1 MITATDNCHFQGYDL
16 TTRYD
21 LLVIYKSQTNYLPN
35 VLTIIMRVADSL
47 FILQTWDRID
57 KNSGLAILFLH
68 HGKQVKLLSNWNQI
82 CLGLLN
88 LFKCCLSFFSKHT
101 NVIHGNLMNMENYFM
116 DESYSA
122 IFWSLFHEYCFVKP
136 LSLKADKN
144 RKLVYSKLIHY
155 QHN

>member
-82 CLGLLN
+82 CFGLLN
-88 LFKCCLSFFSKHT
+88 LFKCCLSFFFEAHKYDSRQKSG
-101 NVIHGNLMNMENYFM
+101 VEFDEHGKLLYGWKLQR
-116 DESYSA
+116 YLL
-122 IFWSLFHEYCFVKP
+122 IFSSWRLF
-136 LSLKADKN
+136 
-144 RKLVYSKLIHY
+144 RKTVVS
-155 QHN
+155 QGW